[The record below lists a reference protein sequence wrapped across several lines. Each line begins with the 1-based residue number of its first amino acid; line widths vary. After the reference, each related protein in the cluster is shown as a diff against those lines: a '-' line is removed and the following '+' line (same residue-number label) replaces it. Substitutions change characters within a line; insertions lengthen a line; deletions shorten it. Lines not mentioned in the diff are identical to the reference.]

1 MTEGNC
7 IDRLLLWGR
16 RRDSRGGMPKT
27 QRTLPSIR
35 HVAAYNAT
43 TPKLGA
49 SAKKAALSH
58 DAYRQVSQESPLAKA
73 AKEEW

>member
-1 MTEGNC
+1 
-7 IDRLLLWGR
+7 
-16 RRDSRGGMPKT
+16 MPKT

-58 DAYRQVSQESPLAKA
+58 AKSAKSPPWPKPPKKNG
-73 AKEEW
+73 KELPGKYDDKR